1 MICKYAGGT
10 SEVCKEQGVEIGNKR
25 GLFSVPHLT
34 SGAETV
40 LVPRA
45 Q

>member
-10 SEVCKEQGVEIGNKR
+10 SEVCKEQGVEIGNA
-25 GLFSVPHLT
+25 PHLT